1 MKTQFSTRT
10 FIVAIVLVVVAAAIA
25 THCTAQPAYAAS
37 TSDPAGY
44 RRCRIGEI
52 AADPQHKVC
61 KRMTWVEWH
70 SGGTVRFT
78 AFVRKVGK

>member
-1 MKTQFSTRT
+1 MKTQFTPRT
-10 FIVAIVLVVVAAAIA
+10 FIVAIVLVLLAAAIA

-44 RRCRIGEI
+44 RRCRLTEI

-61 KRMTWVEWH
+61 KLKSWTEWH

-78 AFVRKVGK
+78 AFVRRTR